1 MKESTKDKVQGQYEE
16 TKGKVKEQ
24 AGKALGDREMEKRGR
39 QEKIGGRIR
48 EKVGE
53 VKTVFGK

>member
-1 MKESTKDKVQGQYEE
+1 MKDSTEDKVKGQFHE

-24 AGKALGDREMEKRGR
+24 TGKALGDREMEKRGR
-39 QEKIGGRIR
+39 EEKVGGQIR

-53 VKTVFGK
+53 VKKVFGK

>member
-24 AGKALGDREMEKRGR
+24 TGKALGDREMEKRGR
-39 QEKIGGRIR
+39 QEKTGGQIR
-48 EKVGE
+48 EKVGQI
-53 VKTVFGK
+53 KTLFGK

>member
-24 AGKALGDREMEKRGR
+24 TGKALGDRELEKRGR
-39 QEKIGGRIR
+39 QEKIGGQIR

-53 VKTVFGK
+53 VKKVFNK